1 MNMTHQSDLVSTLRK
16 LKANGLEIKTVYDIG
31 ACVGRWTAQMKQ
43 GVLMDANF
51 YMFEGNPAYKDILA
65 SYGHF
70 LHVGILSN
78 PGRDEVEFYAGTDTG
93 DSYYKEST
101 KHYENKEPT
110 KLPCRTLDS
119 LIQEHNLPTPD
130 FLKIDTQGSELDIL
144 AGAESIIDKVD
155 IVYLECPI
163 INYNI
168 GAPSIGEYIAYMKSK
183 RFIPMDVLEIHR
195 SEEVLLQVDILFIHE
210 RARNIVFGKNTH
222 IKPFA

>member
-31 ACVGRWTAQMKQ
+31 ACKGEWTKKMEQS
-43 GVLMDANF
+43 VLMDADF
-51 YMFEGNPAYKDILA
+51 FLFEGNPAYRDVLSPYIN
-65 SYGHF
+65 HI
-70 LHVGILSN
+70 GILSN
-78 PGRDEVEFYAGTDTG
+78 PGRTEVEFYAGTDTG

-119 LIQEHNLPTPD
+119 LIEEYHLPTPD
-130 FLKIDTQGSELDIL
+130 LLKVDTQGSELDIL

-155 IVYLECPI
+155 LIYLECPI

-183 RFIPMDVLEIHR
+183 RFIPMDILEVHR

-210 RARNIVFGKNTH
+210 RARNIVFGKNTY